1 MVFGFNLQHLLQ
13 TRHMSH
19 GRNLM
24 KNIAVT
30 HIENRRLLEAATG
43 TVKLEDWERQHL
55 HQCEVCQG
63 VFCVFLRQ
71 PVSKPSLAPAA
82 KKKKEPAA

>member
-1 MVFGFNLQHLLQ
+1 
-13 TRHMSH
+13 
-19 GRNLM
+19 M

-30 HIENRRLLEAATG
+30 HIENRRLFESATG

-55 HQCEVCQG
+55 HLCEVCQS

-71 PVSKPSLAPAA
+71 PLSNPKPARAA
-82 KKKKEPAA
+82 KKKEPVA